1 MTRTKVLKPLFLT
14 KETDNCQHGLII
26 YFQMRSIKVLLETIN
41 NKTCTREKLLD
52 TSLIVY
58 YGKTSFESYE
68 IKRVASFI
76 HRKIRKNINVTL
88 ISQ

>member
-1 MTRTKVLKPLFLT
+1 
-14 KETDNCQHGLII
+14 
-26 YFQMRSIKVLLETIN
+26 MRSIKVLFKIDN
-41 NKTCTREKLLD
+41 NKIFTRDKLLD

-58 YGKTSFESYE
+58 YGKTSFESNE

-76 HRKIRKNINVTL
+76 HRKIRENINVTL

>member
-1 MTRTKVLKPLFLT
+1 
-14 KETDNCQHGLII
+14 
-26 YFQMRSIKVLLETIN
+26 MRSIKVLFEIN
-41 NKTCTREKLLD
+41 NNKIFTQDKLLD

-58 YGKTSFESYE
+58 YGKTSFENDE
-68 IKRVASFI
+68 IKRMASFI

>member
-1 MTRTKVLKPLFLT
+1 
-14 KETDNCQHGLII
+14 
-26 YFQMRSIKVLLETIN
+26 MRSIKVLLEIIN
-41 NKTCTREKLLD
+41 NKIFTRDNLLD

-58 YGKTSFESYE
+58 LTKAQCLKSDK
-68 IKRVASFI
+68 IKRMASFI